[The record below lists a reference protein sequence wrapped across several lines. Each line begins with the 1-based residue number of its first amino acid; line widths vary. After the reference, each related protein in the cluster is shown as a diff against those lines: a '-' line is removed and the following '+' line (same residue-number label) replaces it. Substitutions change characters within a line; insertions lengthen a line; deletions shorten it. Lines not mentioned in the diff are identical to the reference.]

1 LQDKQGA
8 ALYQFFN
15 ETKFYQMNRLK
26 KAITA
31 LLICVAINTTV
42 QAQELLT
49 TLPETKEQFIE
60 SEKNVLA
67 TIEWLENTP
76 IKEDEA
82 KHKEQYALLTAWI
95 INSPTVN
102 IEVNSKVLPFTKK
115 NSELLIFFM
124 AGWTRYCLQ
133 NNYSKDI
140 TQGSLAGIKSA
151 IKIYKAGGL
160 KKDKEMQKLV
170 DLDDKG
176 ELEKWVSDQLAKK

>member
-1 LQDKQGA
+1 MNLQNKQRA
-8 ALYQFFN
+8 ARYQFFN
-15 ETKFYQMNRLK
+15 ETKFYQMNKLK
-26 KAITA
+26 TVITA
-31 LLICVAINTTV
+31 FVFCVALNTPV
-42 QAQELLT
+42 QAH
-49 TLPETKEQFIE
+49 
-60 SEKNVLA
+60 
-67 TIEWLENTP
+67 EWLENTP

-140 TQGSLAGIKSA
+140 TQGSLAGIKCA

-176 ELEKWVSDQLAKK
+176 ELEKWVSEQLAKK